1 MIYRMNGRFFS
12 GLGYIP
18 PKTVT
23 ESQRQVEIGMKQN
36 AAWYAGVEKNRQRQ
50 AAIAAMSFDELEA
63 AVFMKDPNY
72 GKFAQKFSRDERYTF
87 WVESGKP
94 RQPVPVIQQMN
105 KVADKMS
112 TIAARVAAARET
124 LASSEVLKAAS
135 QAVQSV
141 QAANPQVAQ
150 SDLVA
155 SAGRVV
161 AQYTGGSAPAAP
173 PPVQETVPSVPNVPA
188 AQASSPVAGI
198 AGAGLA
204 AAGLW
209 LLFGG

>member
-1 MIYRMNGRFFS
+1 MIYKVNGRFFS
-12 GLGYIP
+12 GLGFVLP
-18 PKTVT
+18 QTVT
-23 ESQRQVEIGMKQN
+23 ESQRQAAIGVKQN
-36 AAWYAGVEKNRQRQ
+36 AAWYAGVEKAKKKQ

-72 GKFAQKFSRDERYTF
+72 FKFAQKFSRDERYTF

-94 RQPVPVIQQMN
+94 RQPIPVIQQMN
-105 KVADKMS
+105 KVAGKLD
-112 TIAARVAAARET
+112 TIADRVAAAKET
-124 LASSEVLKAAS
+124 LASNAMLQAAS
-135 QAVQSV
+135 QAVQAV
-141 QAANPQVAQ
+141 QAANPGVAQ

-161 AQYTGGSAPAAP
+161 ARYTGGSAPAAQAS
-173 PPVQETVPSVPNVPA
+173 VQETVPTVPSVPETPA
-188 AQASSPVAGI
+188 ASPVAGI

-209 LLFGG
+209 LLFSG